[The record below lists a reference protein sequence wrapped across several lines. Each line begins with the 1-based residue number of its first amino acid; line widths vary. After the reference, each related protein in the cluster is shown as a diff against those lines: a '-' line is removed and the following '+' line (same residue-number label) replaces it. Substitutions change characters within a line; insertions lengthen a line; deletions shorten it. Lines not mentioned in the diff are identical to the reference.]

1 MVRIS
6 NDLEQWIT
14 FFLNGIVETAQH
26 GLKTFK
32 AIIALRQEYD
42 TIVKPT
48 INYTLELARL
58 GNLAS
63 GAREVGVRNPS
74 HRLLKC
80 PFIFG
85 LHYKILTLGSRAKN
99 AQKLLQRMYATPIV
113 KARTVEKELDISF
126 SSANR
131 LLKSLTAL
139 GILKETTRHSHNRLF
154 VLEKYLNLFRN

>member
-58 GNLAS
+58 GMQIAFGRVRRKTSPAGQGRS
-63 GAREVGVRNPS
+63 GLE
-74 HRLLKC
+74 
-80 PFIFG
+80 
-85 LHYKILTLGSRAKN
+85 
-99 AQKLLQRMYATPIV
+99 TPP
-113 KARTVEKELDISF
+113 T
-126 SSANR
+126 
-131 LLKSLTAL
+131 
-139 GILKETTRHSHNRLF
+139 G
-154 VLEKYLNLFRN
+154 Y